1 MIQHASNQR
10 YTKDAED
17 EQDENIIVNDE
28 WMALLQAHPFQSQ
41 KKGKFINLLKKGS
54 KKQKEM
60 KPKKK
65 YQAFDIMGS
74 IEETTLKR
82 KREEEKKP
90 QDSSLLDPKLTT
102 KERKEIKEK

>member
-1 MIQHASNQR
+1 
-10 YTKDAED
+10 
-17 EQDENIIVNDE
+17 
-28 WMALLQAHPFQSQ
+28 
-41 KKGKFINLLKKGS
+41 
-54 KKQKEM
+54 M